1 MAGDASLYVD
11 HIRPAADFLV
21 ANGPANGVERWEEQS
36 GFSPSTM
43 ADEVAGLVAAADI
56 ARVQGDTASERLFNA
71 TADNFRR
78 LILATTVTD
87 NGPLSSQP
95 YFIRIGKTGNPDQAF
110 SYTLG
115 NGDPTSYDQR
125 SVIDQGF
132 LELVRLGELPA
143 SDPLVTNSLAVAA
156 ATIDTST
163 PTGTGVM
170 RYNGDGYGDC
180 ELSVFSDCSANG
192 EPWATNNEGTG
203 HPWPVLSGEN
213 AEYQVLAGNSSAA
226 KAGLDFMLNSASGIG
241 LVPEQVWNYPDVP
254 ASPYG
259 SDPTTASIGF
269 TDGQPDGSAA
279 PLTWAQ
285 AQLLRLIA
293 DMASGRLQE
302 QPSIVASRYA
312 GGGPCRSSAE
322 RDRAADGERR
332 GRADEP
338 DPAERHGQ
346 RRVGAAVRDDGAR
359 RDRGRGGNCHRA
371 RCGDADDVDHDGHCG
386 FDGGVLRAAQ
396 PGAWH

>member
-1 MAGDASLYVD
+1 M
-11 HIRPAADFLV
+11 
-21 ANGPANGVERWEEQS
+21 
-36 GFSPSTM
+36 
-43 ADEVAGLVAAADI
+43 
-56 ARVQGDTASERLFNA
+56 
-71 TADNFRR
+71 
-78 LILATTVTD
+78 TD

-95 YFIRIGKTGNPDQAF
+95 YFIRIDKTGNPDQAF

-115 NGDPTSYDQR
+115 NGNPTSYDQR

-143 SDPLVTNSLAVAA
+143 SDPLITNSLAVAA
-156 ATIDTST
+156 ATIDSST
-163 PTGTGVM
+163 PSGTGVL

-180 ELSVFSDCSANG
+180 EMSVFNDCSADG
-192 EPWATNNEGTG
+192 EPWATSNQGTG

-213 AEYQVLAGNSSAA
+213 ARVPGPRAA
-226 KAGLDFMLNSASGIG
+226 TRRAAASDLGFMLNSASGIG

-293 DMASGRLQE
+293 DMASGRLAE
-302 QPSIVASRYA
+302 QPSIVADRYA
-312 GGGPCRSSAE
+312 ARLALPRAPLSVTAPLTVSGGDVPMNLTRPWSPSTPRRCRCPGP
-322 RDRAADGERR
+322 RR
-332 GRADEP
+332 
-338 DPAERHGQ
+338 
-346 RRVGAAVRDDGAR
+346 
-359 RDRGRGGNCHRA
+359 RA
-371 RCGDADDVDHDGHCG
+371 R
-386 FDGGVLRAAQ
+386 
-396 PGAWH
+396 PSTSP